1 MRKRLTAALLC
12 LCLLFTLLPA
22 TAFAEGEPDSGPQP
36 AAQSALCEHHPS
48 NDESCGY
55 TEGTAGSPCTHQHDE
70 DCYILVTECVHEH
83 GPECYP
89 AESVSEN
96 TATPS
101 EPEEAEPSECTHE
114 CSEES
119 GCMTKILDCK
129 HEHKVNGGEADREG
143 GLGRDEACGYV
154 SATEGTPCTFVC
166 EVCSAQDSGNP
177 GAPSDA
183 QPEECTCE
191 TLCTEEEV
199 NADCPV
205 CSAEGAELDKVCVG
219 IAPML
224 PVTALAAET
233 NTVYVGSV
241 KLTGS
246 TETPAYA
253 TTDATTGKVTTD
265 GATGKN
271 YNIMWDGATLTL
283 RNATIKEAEEYSNK
297 SSEKIAIYLASG
309 DMNLALAGVNTVDA
323 LGGGSAASC
332 GINLGN
338 GSLTISGEESASL
351 SVFGGDTTKTTKSNS
366 CGIYASGAIT
376 IDNGTVNATGESAG
390 GSSYGIHAYNG
401 KIIINGGTVNA
412 TSGEA
417 KGDSC
422 GIFAEASDYK
432 YNNSVKIHGGTV
444 TATAGDAVG
453 DGWYSCGIRSE
464 GPITITG
471 GTVNATGKSSK
482 AVSSCGIYAV
492 KTVTISGGTV
502 TATGGAAGSGESSG
516 IYAGTLPRLGE
527 LKVLIQDATVT
538 ATGVTS
544 SGTSNGIIAES
555 GGTSIQVAIEN
566 STVTA
571 TGGSA
576 AKGSYGILARTT
588 GTGTSDVTINDNSV
602 VRANMT
608 GTEGVDGEPIGGD
621 TINRNSGVI
630 FENGVG
636 TVYGN
641 VTLKEDLTIGEGE
654 SLTIPEDSSL
664 DMGGHTITVENGG
677 KLDGTPTGNGTV
689 IDKSSPVS
697 YLDENGA
704 AQTCDYYE
712 VVTADDTQWTTGWYV
727 VNSDVTINQ
736 RIPVN
741 GDVKLILTDGHTLT
755 VNGGIHVTG
764 GDRFTVYGQ
773 ENGNGK
779 LTATATNNVGAGI
792 GGNGITT
799 TSAQDGE
806 NGGTIVIA
814 GGIIEAVGGD
824 SANDT
829 DSPCGGAG
837 IGNGNG
843 AGSNGGSV
851 TIYGGKVNATGGAS
865 NAGIGGDGSTIQILG
880 GTVDATSWG
889 TGAAAIGGTHGT
901 AGTITITDSN
911 VTANG
916 EDSTGIGGGYE
927 GHGGTITITNSTVT
941 AIGGNGAGIGGGSGL
956 PGSAAGGN
964 GGNVTIVNSTV
975 TASSKEG
982 DSIGA
987 GRNGADPGTLTLSP
1001 ADGKAI
1007 AAKAGADEASALTLN
1022 GSPFTAKTA
1031 VTDLVRGTKYFRSE
1045 PCDIHTVTVNDSYA
1059 QTTGAGNYAEGAT
1072 VAIDAGTR
1080 SDYTFNGWTSS
1091 DGVTFAN
1098 AGSTQTTFTMP
1109 DKAVTVTAN
1118 WTKKSSGGGGGGSS
1132 YDYYTI
1138 SATAGEGGSISP
1150 AGNISV
1156 REGRDQTYTITP
1168 DGGYC
1173 ISDVRVDG
1181 VSVGTVSSY
1190 TFDNVQK
1197 RHTIEA
1203 IFAKENPDT
1212 GNPFTDVHLDDWFYN
1227 DVMFVYQNGLM
1238 CGTSATTFE
1247 PNMSTTRAM
1256 IVSILYRQE
1265 DEPAVTTDAGFADVV
1280 SGAYYEDAVNW
1291 AAEEGIV
1298 NGYSDTAFG
1307 PNDAI
1312 TREQM
1317 AAILMN
1323 YAEYKGQDV
1332 SARADLSGYAD
1343 AADVSTWAEESVQWA
1358 VSEGLLK
1365 GMTDDILAPQGN
1377 ATRAQVAAI
1386 LERFL
1391 ER

>member
-1 MRKRLTAALLC
+1 MRKRLTAAFLC

-22 TAFAEGEPDSGPQP
+22 TAFAEGETGSGAPQ
-36 AAQSALCEHHPS
+36 AGSALCEHHPQH
-48 NDESCGY
+48 DESCGY
-55 TEGTAGSPCTHQHDE
+55 TEGTEGSPCTYEHDE
-70 DCYILVTECVHEH
+70 DCYTLVTECVHEH
-83 GPECYP
+83 TAECYP

-177 GAPSDA
+177 ATPSDA

-471 GTVNATGKSSK
+471 GTVNATGKSFK

-544 SGTSNGIIAES
+544 T
-555 GGTSIQVAIEN
+555 GGTSSGIFAESDGANIQVAIED

-576 AKGSYGILARTT
+576 VTGSYGILAKTT
-588 GTGTSDVTINDNSV
+588 GTATSTVTIKGNSV
-602 VRANMT
+602 VRADMT
-608 GTEGVDGEPIGGD
+608 GEKGEDGTPI
-621 TINRNSGVI
+621 SGQTTTKEKGII
-630 FENGVG
+630 FENGEG
-636 TVYGN
+636 TVYGT
-641 VTLKEDLTIGEGE
+641 VELQEDLTIEAGE

-677 KLDGTPTGNGTV
+677 KLNGTPIGDGAV

-697 YLDENGA
+697 YLDENG
-704 AQTCDYYE
+704 TEKSCNDYE
-712 VVTADDTQWTTGWYV
+712 VVTANDTQWTNGWYV
-727 VNSDVTINQ
+727 VNSDVTIN
-736 RIPVN
+736 RRVDVI

-764 GDRFTVYGQ
+764 DDRFTVYGQ
-773 ENGNGK
+773 ENGTGK

-806 NGGTIVIA
+806 NGGTI
-814 GGIIEAVGGD
+814 
-824 SANDT
+824 
-829 DSPCGGAG
+829 
-837 IGNGNG
+837 
-843 AGSNGGSV
+843 
-851 TIYGGKVNATGGAS
+851 
-865 NAGIGGDGSTIQILG
+865 
-880 GTVDATSWG
+880 
-889 TGAAAIGGTHGT
+889 
-901 AGTITITDSN
+901 
-911 VTANG
+911 
-916 EDSTGIGGGYE
+916 
-927 GHGGTITITNSTVT
+927 TITNSTVT
-941 AIGGNGAGIGGGSGL
+941 AIGGQGAGIGGGSGL

-1080 SDYTFNGWTSS
+1080 SGYTFDGWTSA

-1098 AGSTQTTFTMP
+1098 AGSAQTTFTMP

-1118 WTKKSSGGGGGGSS
+1118 WTKKSTGGGGGGGSS

-1150 AGNISV
+1150 SGNISV
-1156 REGRDQTYTITP
+1156 RESRDKTFTITP
-1168 DGGYC
+1168 YSGYV

-1181 VSVGTVSSY
+1181 VSIGAVTSY

-1212 GNPFTDVHLDDWFYN
+1212 GNPFTDVSTDDWFY
-1227 DVMFVYQNGLM
+1227 DPVCCVYEMGLM
-1238 CGTSATTFE
+1238 TGVSDTAFAPNTT
-1247 PNMSTTRAM
+1247 TTRGMVAAM
-1256 IVSILYRQE
+1256 LHRLE
-1265 DEPAVTTDAGFADVV
+1265 DSPTAENAGFSDVHD
-1280 SGAYYEDAVNW
+1280 SDWYATAVNW
-1291 AAEEGIV
+1291 AAGEGIV
-1298 NGYSDTAFG
+1298 GGFG
-1307 PNDAI
+1307 DGSFQPNAPI

-1317 AAILMN
+1317 ASILYR
-1323 YAEYKGQDV
+1323 YAAYKGMDV
-1332 SARADLSGYAD
+1332 SARATLDGYIDQPSA
-1343 AADVSTWAEESVQWA
+1343 WAEDVMQWA
-1358 VSEGLLK
+1358 VAEGLLT
-1365 GMTDDILAPQGN
+1365 GVSEDRLQPQGP

-1386 LERFL
+1386 FERFL
-1391 ER
+1391 ENIH